1 MNIST
6 RNLLDTRLV
15 ECVREVLASEGLPAE
30 CLVLEITESA
40 LMADQDRAVDT
51 IARLRGLGV
60 GVSIDDYGT
69 GYSSIA
75 YLRRLG
81 ADEVKID
88 RSFVAAMRTDPD
100 AEAIVRATLDLA
112 HVLGFGVVA
121 EGVEDALT
129 LGPARRARRGSR
141 AGLRDRPADGGAI
154 RDPLDPR
161 SERPPPRG
169 LTGLGS
175 AGEKRSLTTRAG
187 AAGPGPPRH
196 PSLRGVPLALGNV
209 REDGFARAEPHH
221 QARPEPV
228 REV

>member
-60 GVSIDDYGT
+60 GVSIDDYET

-129 LGPARRARRGSR
+129 WDRLGALGVDRVQGYAIARPMEARSVIPWIRARSD
-141 AGLRDRPADGGAI
+141 L
-154 RDPLDPR
+154 
-161 SERPPPRG
+161 
-169 LTGLGS
+169 
-175 AGEKRSLTTRAG
+175 
-187 AAGPGPPRH
+187 
-196 PSLRGVPLALGNV
+196 PLAV
-209 REDGFARAEPHH
+209 
-221 QARPEPV
+221 
-228 REV
+228 